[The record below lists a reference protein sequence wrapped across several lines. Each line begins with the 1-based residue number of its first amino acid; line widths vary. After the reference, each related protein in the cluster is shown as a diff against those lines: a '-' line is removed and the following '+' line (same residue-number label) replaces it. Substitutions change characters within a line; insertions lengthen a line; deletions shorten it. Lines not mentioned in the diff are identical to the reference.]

1 MTDKNVRPKVIIESC
16 GDQGWIVVSFFPICG
31 VKYAPEDEAGIE
43 LYFARWEPM
52 INFLQECFGVES
64 LHRRYRGFP

>member
-16 GDQGWIVVSFFPICG
+16 GDQGWIVMSFFPLGG
-31 VKYAPEDEAGIE
+31 VKYAPEDEAAGIE

-52 INFLQECFGVES
+52 IRFLQEHFGV
-64 LHRRYRGFP
+64 GVI